1 MRSKINPLI
10 ILTGGTEELWKDIR
24 KFIFHYIIEC
34 NTLPRESASAFGLG
48 FYEIMIRPLKKVNRK
63 KLSIYK

>member
-1 MRSKINPLI
+1 M

-34 NTLPRESASAFGLG
+34 NTLPRESASALGLG
-48 FYEIMIRPLKKVNRK
+48 LYEIMIRSLKR
-63 KLSIYK
+63 